1 MRFAGQAIRSAGRQG
16 RMGMPNFRAQS
27 GSVADFAAPASISGL
42 APSMNQMPEKN
53 ASSWTKTAEPTHGK
67 APVVMPE
74 FNEPIFS
81 A

>member
-1 MRFAGQAIRSAGRQG
+1 MRFAGQAVRNAGRQG

-27 GSVADFAAPASISGL
+27 GSIGDFSARPTVQGL
-42 APSMNQMPEKN
+42 ASSMNKMRDVN
-53 ASSWTKTAEPTHGK
+53 AGGFTKSAEPTHGK